1 MKPLRFSITAGLL
14 LLLLGAP
21 VASWAQSIF
30 CESQNYQQ
38 QYCPAGMRITGA
50 RIISQQ
56 SNSPCIQGRTWGY
69 DNNGV
74 WVNQGCSGQ
83 FALQGFRPPGPVYPG
98 AQVACESR
106 NYQQEFCPS
115 DQRVARARLIEQRS
129 QAPCIQGRTW
139 GFQSDGIWVSQG
151 CSAVFALEGG
161 GGPPPIHGNR
171 ISCESRDYQQ
181 NFCAAGKWIRR
192 AWVAEQRSQSP
203 CIEGQTWS
211 YRGDGV
217 WVSQGCS
224 AIFAFESR

>member
-1 MKPLRFSITAGLL
+1 VNPLRVSVSAGLF

-69 DNNGV
+69 DANGV

-83 FALQGFRPPGPVYPG
+83 FALQGYRPGPVHG
-98 AQVACESR
+98 GGRIDCESR
-106 NYQQEFCPS
+106 NYQREFCS
-115 DQRVARARLIEQRS
+115 SGQRIANAQLIEQRS

-139 GFQSDGIWVSQG
+139 GYQSDGVWVAQG
-151 CSAVFALEGG
+151 CSAVFALQGG
-161 GGPPPIHGNR
+161 GGPPPRPGNR
-171 ISCESRDYQQ
+171 IDCESRDYQQ
-181 NFCAAGKWIRR
+181 NFCAVGARIGR

-203 CIEGQTWS
+203 CIEGQTWGR
-211 YRGDGV
+211 RGDGI
-217 WVSQGCS
+217 WVTQGCS
-224 AIFAFESR
+224 AVFAFEAR